1 MTDEE
6 IVKTYLIKKS
16 QRMLKKIDFGGKL
29 NFQVFILTIALIA
42 VLPLI
47 QESENFD
54 LKTVIPF
61 LRFKYEFLI
70 TIYFLN
76 LLGLIT
82 FNVVLGIVNVSRKKR
97 YKKVVK
103 EIRNLE

>member
-1 MTDEE
+1 
-6 IVKTYLIKKS
+6 
-16 QRMLKKIDFGGKL
+16 MLKKIDFAGKL
-29 NFQVFILTIALIA
+29 NFQVFILTIGLIA

-47 QESENFD
+47 QKSENFD
-54 LKTVIPF
+54 LNTVIPL

-82 FNVVLGIVNVSRKKR
+82 FNVALGIVNVARKKR
-97 YKKVVK
+97 YKKVIK

>member
-6 IVKTYLIKKS
+6 IVKNYLIKKS
-16 QRMLKKIDFGGKL
+16 QRIPKKIDFAGKL
-29 NFQVFILTIALIA
+29 NFQVFILTIGLIA

-47 QESENFD
+47 QKSENFD
-54 LKTVIPF
+54 LNTVIP
-61 LRFKYEFLI
+61 LLKFKYEFLI

-82 FNVVLGIVNVSRKKR
+82 FNVALWIVNVARKRR
-97 YKKVVK
+97 YKKILR